1 MVDGV
6 KSGRQIKEAKTWHGI
21 DGIDEMIMD
30 IQQSCFSGVMLAVGR
45 LVEIEK
51 TIGDK
56 VIEILQHVRL
66 FWI

>member
-1 MVDGV
+1 
-6 KSGRQIKEAKTWHGI
+6 
-21 DGIDEMIMD
+21 MIMD

-56 VIEILQHVRL
+56 VNSKQGTKRMVD
-66 FWI
+66 